1 VWVLEVRDRSGRR
14 VHLTRERWAHILE
27 HPEMAGALERI
38 RETIE
43 RPQAVRESLRDP
55 TVRYHFRHYKGAP
68 ARFLLVALKYL
79 NGDGFVVSSFYTNKL
94 V

>member
-1 VWVLEVRDRSGRR
+1 
-14 VHLTRERWAHILE
+14 
-27 HPEMAGALERI
+27 MAGALERI

-43 RPQAVRESLRDP
+43 RPHAVRESPRDAA
-55 TVRYHFRHYKGAP
+55 VRYHFRHYKGAP